1 MTHDIEKAPAFK
13 IPKGRVVV
21 KEPDEVEAQ
30 RLLARAQRLFNE
42 GRLHDAALDYSRVIA
57 LKPTKV
63 RVSQHRGVVGSRVA

>member
-13 IPKGRVVV
+13 IPKGRVIV

-42 GRLHDAALDYSRVIA
+42 GRLHDAAMDYSRVIA

-63 RVSQHRGVVGSRVA
+63 RVS